1 MRWSLISI
9 FDDFEYLWF
18 SREVVNNNF
27 LIISGN
33 IRGILLKINLYLTLT
48 KFAIP
53 FGLSPIN
60 D

>member
-1 MRWSLISI
+1 MIFDISISI
-9 FDDFEYLWF
+9 FDEFRWF